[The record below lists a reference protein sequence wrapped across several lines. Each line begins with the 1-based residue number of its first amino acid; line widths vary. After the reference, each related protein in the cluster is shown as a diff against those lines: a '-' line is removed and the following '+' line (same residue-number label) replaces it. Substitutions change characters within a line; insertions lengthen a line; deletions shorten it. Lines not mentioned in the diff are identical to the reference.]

1 MKKEPDLS
9 DLVKIFQG
17 HEHQYM
23 EIGDYLKVP
32 CRDLQASPQSSSDKL
47 ITVFQRWRDRNE
59 EVTWEEIAEMCQ
71 NLSFSS
77 IRVKALKFLSSEVAH
92 NKYLGKPDHNKGSS
106 GTILL

>member
-17 HEHQYM
+17 HEHHYM
-23 EIGDYLKVP
+23 EIGNYLGVP
-32 CRDLQASPQSSSDKL
+32 CDDFQAIPHKL

-59 EVTWEEIAEMCQ
+59 EVTWEKIAEMCQ
-71 NLSFSS
+71 DLLFSS
-77 IRVKALKFLSSEVAH
+77 IRDKALKFLSSEVAH
-92 NKYLGKPDHNKGSS
+92 NKYLGKPDYNKGSS